1 MCMYWEGSALLMVG
15 LDRTG
20 RSSTWSWCPK
30 DSVYTKASIMSSLL
44 SSSHSHRSTDV
55 MMIWTI
61 IRGSIGDIHT
71 GWKPCSCQP
80 FCCGVLYLVAY
91 CLLQDYQT
99 GWVIDVKGEGQI
111 FASLI
116 SCKGRL
122 E

>member
-55 MMIWTI
+55 MMMWTI
-61 IRGSIGDIHT
+61 MRGSIGDIHP

-80 FCCGVLYLVAY
+80 LLWGFIFSRILLAAGLPNWVGHRCEGGGANI
-91 CLLQDYQT
+91 CLPY
-99 GWVIDVKGEGQI
+99 
-111 FASLI
+111 
-116 SCKGRL
+116 
-122 E
+122 